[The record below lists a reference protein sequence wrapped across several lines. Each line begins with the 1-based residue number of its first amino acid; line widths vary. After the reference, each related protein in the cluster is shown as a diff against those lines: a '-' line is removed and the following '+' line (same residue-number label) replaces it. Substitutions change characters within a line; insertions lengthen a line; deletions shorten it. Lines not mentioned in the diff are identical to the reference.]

1 MAPSEII
8 KIDDKKYFLATMKD
22 KSLYE
27 IILDKKNEINKL
39 TRIEVGERIRDMII
53 NNNIIYLYLEDTGSI
68 AKIKLN

>member
-1 MAPSEII
+1 
-8 KIDDKKYFLATMKD
+8 MKD

-39 TRIEVGERIRDMII
+39 TRIEVLERIRDMII